1 MRLDRRNPVMRG
13 LATLT
18 AGLFLFGAL
27 DLGLLAT
34 TARAADPREELTK
47 AEDYFLVA
55 DFATALEKVTALI
68 ESGDLKGGALRDGY
82 VLAARCEVGLAHRS
96 SAVDYFCEV
105 LRVSPTWQ
113 PDADL
118 YTKDEIEVFE
128 QARTTCAASSDDVA
142 PVEDVEEEPVFS
154 SRMSEGTPWYKNKGF
169 LAVGG
174 GLVALGVI
182 LAVSGGGDD
191 GPGNLA
197 DFPPPPGS

>member
-1 MRLDRRNPVMRG
+1 MRLDRRNPLMRG

-27 DLGLLAT
+27 DLGLFAT
-34 TARAADPREELTK
+34 TAQAADPREELTK

-68 ESGDLKGGALRDGY
+68 DSGDLKGGALRDGY

-128 QARTTCAASSDDVA
+128 QARTTCAASSDPT
-142 PVEDVEEEPVFS
+142 PVDTVEEEPVIS
-154 SRMSEGTPWYKNKGF
+154 SRMSQGTPWYKNKTF
-169 LAVGG
+169 LLVGG

-182 LAVSGGGDD
+182 LALSGGGDD
-191 GPGNLA
+191 GPGDLS
-197 DFPPPPGS
+197 DFPPPPGG